1 MSAIG
6 GVAFGGIQAAI
17 ERFGTGANVGNI
29 KLPNFKNAAMNGA
42 YTKTEPLRSDE
53 EIKEDIVRIAKA
65 DAEKGKLQSQTKE
78 FLELKKEYV
87 SSVSPDRESIITNST
102 KQIFANADA
111 IKSKGKAFPNSLLEL
126 LIERDKKDKITAI
139 NMNCSNYKACF
150 EGDTLTCAAFYDSNG
165 EVIADYDPNVGW
177 CCLGTKAEGLR
188 KNDFFATYNEAWNNA
203 NAEINAQNK
212 TVPKHL
218 DGGTAIDAYA

>member
-6 GVAFGGIQAAI
+6 GVAFGGIQATRALY
-17 ERFGTGANVGNI
+17 GMGAKVGNI
-29 KLPNFKNAAMNGA
+29 RLPDFKNVNL

-65 DAEKGKLQSQTKE
+65 DAEKGKLQSQTRE
-78 FLELKKEYV
+78 FLELEKEYV
-87 SSVSPDRESIITNST
+87 SSVSPDREGIITNST

-150 EGDTLTCAAFYDSNG
+150 EGDTLTYAGFYDSNG
-165 EVIADYDPNVGW
+165 EVIADYTPNGGW
-177 CCLGTKAEGLR
+177 ACPMTKAEGVR
-188 KNDFFATYNEAWNNA
+188 ENEFFAAYNEVWNSVY
-203 NAEINAQNK
+203 AEINAQNK
-212 TVPKHL
+212 SVPKHL
-218 DGGTAIDAYA
+218 EGGTTIDAYA